1 MWKCLDYTQLTL
13 IKLKVSTCLFFKRFT
28 FKLICIS
35 MCPYVHGSPR
45 SPEADIR
52 HSGAGVID
60 CIEKQIWLLRTK
72 IRFSRGAANIL
83 NYDSLLFLI
92 YSI

>member
-1 MWKCLDYTQLTL
+1 
-13 IKLKVSTCLFFKRFT
+13 
-28 FKLICIS
+28 
-35 MCPYVHGSPR
+35 MCPCVHGSPR

-72 IRFSRGAANIL
+72 IRFSRGAANIF
-83 NYDSLLFLI
+83 NDDSLLFLI
-92 YSI
+92 YSIQFAFIYKVEIITLIAVAIIKLSLQPSTA